1 MNNVTLV
8 GRMTKDPEIKFA
20 QGTGTAI
27 TTFTIAVNRRFK
39 KENQPDADFI
49 PVVQFGKAAEAT
61 ANYMTKGKLVSLVG
75 SISTRNYEAKDG
87 TRKYVTE
94 VIANEVNFLEKAGAT
109 DSAPKED
116 NRFGSNDITPIDD
129 GDIPF

>member
-94 VIANEVNFLEKAGAT
+94 VITNEVNFLEKGEKT
-109 DSAPKED
+109 ERTPTKQNED
-116 NRFGSNDITPIDD
+116 VTPVSDD
-129 GDIPF
+129 DIPFK